1 MRHTPSRCSAT
12 RANTLLSKLALLI
25 CLACAYSSAYAQSV
39 AWRVVKGIDHF
50 QSIIVA
56 PNINVTLV
64 MDDETALLPTDVAR
78 RINKKNGK
86 MCVVKGEPSVV
97 KAVDCHVE
105 NGTLSLSAKKF
116 KYRRSRRI
124 DIYVLC
130 DSTLRLIHGTS
141 GGNIQTRGCLRLNNV
156 VIKAD
161 FAEDIHLAARAQ
173 SVRIIANNH
182 SSIRLTGKLN
192 IIDASLLGASKL
204 NTSEAEVNSLHLTA
218 SNECQANITA
228 NNSCAIVATGG
239 CKVTLTTNN
248 SSSVMVDKDD
258 ISHVRIDRK

>member
-1 MRHTPSRCSAT
+1 MRHTPSKCSAT
-12 RANTLLSKLALLI
+12 RANTLLCRVALLI
-25 CLACAYSSAYAQSV
+25 CLACASPSALAQTV
-39 AWRVVKGIDHF
+39 AWRIVKGIEPF
-50 QSIIVA
+50 QSVIVA

-64 MDDETALLPTDVAR
+64 MDDEASLLPTDVAR
-78 RINKKNGK
+78 RINKRNGK
-86 MCVVKGEPSVV
+86 VCVVKGEPSVV

-141 GGNIQTRGCLRLNNV
+141 GGNIQTRGCLRLADV

-161 FAEDIHLAARAQ
+161 FAQDIHLAARAQ

-192 IIDASLLGASKL
+192 SVDASLTAASKL
-204 NTSEAEVNSLHLTA
+204 NTSEAEVASLHLTA
-218 SNECQANITA
+218 ANECQANITA
-228 NNSCAIVATGG
+228 SMSCAIVATLAT
-239 CKVTLTTNN
+239 KVTLTTNN
-248 SSSVMVDKDD
+248 SSTVTVDKDD
-258 ISHVRIDRK
+258 ISHVRIDRQ